1 MVRPQHAG
9 ELFNPSFHNGVKL
22 SLQRVLDDGLDS
34 AICLQLSVEKYFFYV
49 DNSQKFGR
57 WTLSNYFSLLVIM
70 EWGIPD
76 LHMMDFHVKLVIF
89 LFSNLGKWIRFSPL
103 SEVVNPND
111 GEFDS
116 SHYAKG
122 QG

>member
-1 MVRPQHAG
+1 
-9 ELFNPSFHNGVKL
+9 
-22 SLQRVLDDGLDS
+22 
-34 AICLQLSVEKYFFYV
+34 
-49 DNSQKFGR
+49 
-57 WTLSNYFSLLVIM
+57 
-70 EWGIPD
+70 
-76 LHMMDFHVKLVIF
+76 MMDFHVKLVIF